1 MSQAPHD
8 LRDYLFDE
16 LSSDERA
23 EVEAYLSTSSEA
35 REEMGRLLLT
45 QHALRSVPDEEMPR
59 RIGFISD
66 KVFEPLRARRWWLGF
81 WNAAP
86 RFGFSMAAV
95 LLVLFAGIWVVQP
108 TITADSDGW
117 RIAVGGSS
125 APPTDPTRSVSAVDE
140 DRIEQ
145 LVRRIAA
152 EQNELHA
159 ADLTAVFEEQLR
171 KESAARKAQL
181 DDVFRRSEEAYRIVY
196 SEHEKLQR
204 ELLGG
209 GFTLASAER

>member
-16 LSSDERA
+16 LSSQERA
-23 EVEAYLSTSSEA
+23 EMEAFLSTSAEA
-35 REEMGRLLLT
+35 REELDRLRT
-45 QHALRSVPDEEMPR
+45 MQQALRIAPDEEMPR

-66 KVFEPLRARRWWLGF
+66 KVFEPSRARRWWLGF
-81 WNAAP
+81 WDVAP

-125 APPTDPTRSVSAVDE
+125 TSLTDPTRSISAVDE

-152 EQNELHA
+152 EQSEFQA
-159 ADLTAVFEEQLR
+159 ADMTAVFEEQLR
-171 KESAARKAQL
+171 KESAARKTQL
-181 DDVFRRSEEAYRIVY
+181 DDIFRRSEEAYRIFF
-196 SEHEKLQR
+196 SEQERLRR
-204 ELLGG
+204 ELHG

>member
-16 LSSDERA
+16 LTSEERA
-23 EVEAYLSTSSEA
+23 EVEAFLSISAEA
-35 REEMGRLLLT
+35 REELDRLRTT
-45 QHALRSVPDEEMPR
+45 QRALRSVPDEEMPR

-66 KVFEPLRARRWWLGF
+66 KVFEPSRARRWWLGF
-81 WNAAP
+81 WDAAP

-95 LLVLFAGIWVVQP
+95 LVVLFAGIWVVQP

-117 RIAVGGSS
+117 RIALGGASTPLTEP
-125 APPTDPTRSVSAVDE
+125 ARSISAVDE

-152 EQNELHA
+152 EQSELQA

-171 KESAARKAQL
+171 KESEAREAQL
-181 DDVFRRSEEAYRIVY
+181 DDIFRRSEEAYRIVY
-196 SEHEKLQR
+196 SEQEKLR
-204 ELLGG
+204 HELLG

>member
-16 LSSDERA
+16 LSSQERA
-23 EVEAYLSTSSEA
+23 QMEAFLSTSAEA
-35 REEMGRLLLT
+35 REELDQLRTT
-45 QHALRSVPDEEMPR
+45 QQALRSAPDEEMPR

-66 KVFEPLRARRWWLGF
+66 KVFEPSRARRWWLGF
-81 WNAAP
+81 WDVAP

-125 APPTDPTRSVSAVDE
+125 TSLTDPTRSISAVDE

-152 EQNELHA
+152 EQSELQA
-159 ADLTAVFEEQLR
+159 ADMTAVFKEQLR
-171 KESAARKAQL
+171 KESVARKTQL
-181 DDVFRRSEEAYRIVY
+181 DDIFRRSEEAYRIFY
-196 SEHEKLQR
+196 SEQERLRR
-204 ELLGG
+204 EFHG

>member
-16 LSSDERA
+16 LRSDERL
-23 EVEAYLSTSSEA
+23 EVEAYLSTSAEA
-35 REEMGRLLLT
+35 REELDRLRTT
-45 QHALRSVPDEEMPR
+45 QQALRSVPDEEMPR

-66 KVFEPLRARRWWLGF
+66 KVFEPSRARRWWLGF
-81 WNAAP
+81 SDAAP

-95 LLVLFAGIWVVQP
+95 LLVLFAGMWAVQP
-108 TITADSDGW
+108 TITSDSDGW
-117 RIAVGGSS
+117 RIAVGGVSTPLTDAARSIS
-125 APPTDPTRSVSAVDE
+125 AADE

-152 EQNELHA
+152 EQSELQT

-171 KESAARKAQL
+171 KESAARKAQV
-181 DDVFRRSEEAYRIVY
+181 DDVLRRSEEAYMILY
-196 SEHEKLQR
+196 SEQEKLER
-204 ELLGG
+204 DLLG

>member
-16 LSSDERA
+16 LRSDERL
-23 EVEAYLSTSSEA
+23 EVEAYLSTSAEA
-35 REEMGRLLLT
+35 REELDRLRTT
-45 QHALRSVPDEEMPR
+45 QQALRSVPDEEMPR

-66 KVFEPLRARRWWLGF
+66 KVFEPSRARRWWLGF
-81 WNAAP
+81 WDAAP

-95 LLVLFAGIWVVQP
+95 LLVLFAGMWAVQP
-108 TITADSDGW
+108 TITSDSDGW
-117 RIAVGGSS
+117 RIAVGGASTPLTDATHSIS
-125 APPTDPTRSVSAVDE
+125 AADE
-140 DRIEQ
+140 DRMEQ

-152 EQNELHA
+152 EQSELQT

-171 KESAARKAQL
+171 KESAARKAQV
-181 DDVFRRSEEAYRIVY
+181 DDVFRRSEEAYMILY
-196 SEHEKLQR
+196 SEQEKLER
-204 ELLGG
+204 ELLG

>member
-16 LSSDERA
+16 LSSQERT
-23 EVEAYLSTSSEA
+23 EVEAFLSTSAEA
-35 REEMGRLLLT
+35 REELDRLRT
-45 QHALRSVPDEEMPR
+45 MQQALRSAPDEEMPR

-66 KVFEPLRARRWWLGF
+66 KVFEPSRARRWWLGF
-81 WNAAP
+81 WDVAP

-125 APPTDPTRSVSAVDE
+125 TSLTDPTRSISAVDE

-152 EQNELHA
+152 EQSEFQA
-159 ADLTAVFEEQLR
+159 ADMTAVFEEQRR
-171 KESAARKAQL
+171 KESAARKTQL
-181 DDVFRRSEEAYRIVY
+181 DDIFRRSEEAYRIFY
-196 SEHEKLQR
+196 SEQEKLRR
-204 ELLGG
+204 ELLG

>member
-16 LSSDERA
+16 LSSQERT
-23 EVEAYLSTSSEA
+23 EVEAFLSTSAEA
-35 REEMGRLLLT
+35 REELDRLRT
-45 QHALRSVPDEEMPR
+45 MQQALRRAPDEEMPR

-66 KVFEPLRARRWWLGF
+66 KVFEPSRARRWWLGF
-81 WNAAP
+81 WDAAP

-95 LLVLFAGIWVVQP
+95 LLVLFAGMWAVQP
-108 TITADSDGW
+108 TITSDSDGW
-117 RIAVGGSS
+117 RIALGGAST
-125 APPTDPTRSVSAVDE
+125 PLTDATRSISAADE

-152 EQNELHA
+152 EQSELQT

-171 KESAARKAQL
+171 KESAARKAQV
-181 DDVFRRSEEAYRIVY
+181 DDVFRRSEEAYLILY
-196 SEHEKLQR
+196 SEQEKLER
-204 ELLGG
+204 ELLG

>member
-16 LSSDERA
+16 LRSDERL
-23 EVEAYLSTSSEA
+23 EVEAYLSTSAEA
-35 REEMGRLLLT
+35 REELDRLRTT
-45 QHALRSVPDEEMPR
+45 QQALRNVPDEEMPR

-66 KVFEPLRARRWWLGF
+66 KVFEPSRTRRWWLGF
-81 WNAAP
+81 WDAAP

-95 LLVLFAGIWVVQP
+95 LLVLFAGMWAVQP
-108 TITADSDGW
+108 TITSDSDGW
-117 RIAVGGSS
+117 RIAVGGVSTPLTDAARSIS
-125 APPTDPTRSVSAVDE
+125 AADE

-152 EQNELHA
+152 EQSELQT

-171 KESAARKAQL
+171 KESAARKAQV
-181 DDVFRRSEEAYRIVY
+181 DDVLRRSEEAYRILY
-196 SEHEKLQR
+196 SEQEKLER
-204 ELLGG
+204 DLLG

>member
-16 LSSDERA
+16 LNPEEQA
-23 EVEAYLSTSSEA
+23 AVEAYLSTSPEA

-45 QHALRSVPDEEMPR
+45 QQALRSVSDEEVPR

-66 KVFEPLRARRWWLGF
+66 KVFEPSLARRWWLGF

-86 RFGFSMAAV
+86 HFGFSMAAV
-95 LLVLFAGIWVVQP
+95 LVVLFTGIWVVQP
-108 TITADSDGW
+108 TITSDSDGW
-117 RIAVGGSS
+117 RIAVGEAST
-125 APPTDPTRSVSAVDE
+125 PPTDPIPGVIAMDE

-152 EQNELHA
+152 EQSELQT
-159 ADLTAVFEEQLR
+159 ADLTAMFEEHLR
-171 KESAARKAQL
+171 KESVARKAQI
-181 DDVFRRSEEAYRIVY
+181 DDVLRRSEEAYRIVY
-196 SEHEKLQR
+196 SEQERLRR

-209 GFTLASAER
+209 FALASAER

>member
-16 LSSDERA
+16 LSSQERA
-23 EVEAYLSTSSEA
+23 EMEAFLSTSAEA
-35 REEMGRLLLT
+35 REELDRLRT
-45 QHALRSVPDEEMPR
+45 MQQALRSAPDEEMPR

-66 KVFEPLRARRWWLGF
+66 KVFEPSRARRWWLGF
-81 WNAAP
+81 WDVAP

-125 APPTDPTRSVSAVDE
+125 TSLTDPTRSISAVDE

-152 EQNELHA
+152 EHSEFQA
-159 ADLTAVFEEQLR
+159 ADMTAVFEEQLR
-171 KESAARKAQL
+171 KESAARKTQL
-181 DDVFRRSEEAYRIVY
+181 DDIFRRSEEAYRIFY
-196 SEHEKLQR
+196 SEQERLRR
-204 ELLGG
+204 ELHG

>member
-16 LSSDERA
+16 LSPDERA
-23 EVEAYLSTSSEA
+23 AVEAYLSTSAEA
-35 REEMGRLLLT
+35 REELDRLLTT
-45 QHALRSVPDEEMPR
+45 QQALRSVPDEEMPR

-66 KVFEPLRARRWWLGF
+66 KVFEPSRARRWWLGF

-117 RIAVGGSS
+117 RIAVGGAST
-125 APPTDPTRSVSAVDE
+125 PPTDPTRAVSVVDE

-152 EQNELHA
+152 EQSELQA
-159 ADLTAVFEEQLR
+159 ADLTAVLEEHLR
-171 KESAARKAQL
+171 KESVARKAQH
-181 DDVFRRSEEAYRIVY
+181 DDILRRSEEAYRIVY
-196 SEHEKLQR
+196 SEQEKLRR
-204 ELLGG
+204 ELHGS
-209 GFTLASAER
+209 FTLASAER

>member
-16 LSSDERA
+16 LSSQERA
-23 EVEAYLSTSSEA
+23 QMEAFLSTSAEA
-35 REEMGRLLLT
+35 REELDRLRTT
-45 QHALRSVPDEEMPR
+45 QQALRSAPDEEMPR

-66 KVFEPLRARRWWLGF
+66 KVFEPSRARRWWLGF
-81 WNAAP
+81 WDVAP

-125 APPTDPTRSVSAVDE
+125 TSLTDPTRSISAVDE

-152 EQNELHA
+152 EQSELQA
-159 ADLTAVFEEQLR
+159 ADMTAVFKEQLR
-171 KESAARKAQL
+171 KESVARKTQL
-181 DDVFRRSEEAYRIVY
+181 DDIFRRSEEAYRIFY
-196 SEHEKLQR
+196 SEQERLRR
-204 ELLGG
+204 EFHG